1 MLEGRGISMRVP
13 MLIRHHLSRA
23 YTQRYSLAT
32 RRQKHQM
39 LDEFCATTPRF
50 SISSATRRTSAL
62 FDVPVLA
69 VFTNRPATHSLEG
82 HVLVHIEHI

>member
-1 MLEGRGISMRVP
+1 MLG
-13 MLIRHHLSRA
+13 RHHLSRA
-23 YTQRYSLAT
+23 YAQRYRLAT
-32 RRQKHQM
+32 RRRKRQM
-39 LDEFCATTPRF
+39 LDEFYATAPRF
-50 SISSATRRTSAL
+50 SISSATRRVSAL

>member
-1 MLEGRGISMRVP
+1 MRV
-13 MLIRHHLSRA
+13 LLLVRHHLSRA
-23 YTQRYSLAT
+23 YAQRYSLAT
-32 RRQKHQM
+32 RRQKHRM
-39 LDEFCATTPRF
+39 LDEFYATAPRF
-50 SISSATRRTSAL
+50 SISSATRRVSAL